1 MHCSQ
6 SRGVTVAQ
14 VILVHFVEVRILT
27 GLPFFCLFS
36 GGLGKN
42 GRESFRKELVSG
54 LAKRNFRRHSN
65 YQQSPSAR
73 RPKRRTCPTCPT
85 GPTQAPPQRRL
96 RANDAIQSLYCLRI
110 SQAFIRHSNYQQSP
124 SARRTNRLICSSV
137 MSQKGMTVMPEP
149 TFGRANAGIQSLCC
163 QIHLSSQTFT
173 DDHGQVDCFDSIKQQ
188 RQFRLSVLFNFLR
201 ISVTKRR

>member
-96 RANDAIQSLYCLRI
+96 RANDAIQSLYCLHI
-110 SQAFIRHSNYQQSP
+110 SQGSFATVTTNKALLRGAPSVGHVRLVRQVRH
-124 SARRTNRLICSSV
+124 
-137 MSQKGMTVMPEP
+137 
-149 TFGRANAGIQSLCC
+149 
-163 QIHLSSQTFT
+163 
-173 DDHGQVDCFDSIKQQ
+173 
-188 RQFRLSVLFNFLR
+188 
-201 ISVTKRR
+201 KRRPNDACAPTMPSRACIACTFHKAHSPQ